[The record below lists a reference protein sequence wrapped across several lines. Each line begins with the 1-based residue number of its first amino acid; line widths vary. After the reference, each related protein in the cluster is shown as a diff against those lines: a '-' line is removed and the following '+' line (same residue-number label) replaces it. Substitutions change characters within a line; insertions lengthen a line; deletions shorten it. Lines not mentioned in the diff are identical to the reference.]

1 MNQSNLLR
9 KVVLGEQ
16 HSRTGL
22 TRHTRNGKAIPP
34 PTELRIV
41 QYSGDTGYYLLYCDE
56 SGEELTDTY
65 HITLAAA
72 FEQARAEF
80 GVEPSEWQ

>member
-1 MNQSNLLR
+1 MNQPNLLR
-9 KVVLGEQ
+9 KVALVER
-16 HSRTGL
+16 HSRTGF

-41 QYSGDTGYYLLYCDE
+41 QYSGGTGYYLFYCNE

-65 HITLAAA
+65 HDTLDAA